1 VVSQDVRIGALALV
15 ILPLVGCTQASP
27 DTRAADEKLIRDI
40 EAQWYVNAR
49 AKGADKLVSAYY
61 ADDARYLDAN
71 EGARIGK
78 DAIAKSLKADLATP
92 SHDWVDNSIVKM
104 EVSHSGDLA
113 FVKGAQTEVYPGFE
127 DKQKDDREG
136 QIPCCVQK
144 TE

>member
-40 EAQWYVNAR
+40 ETQWYVNAR

-92 SHDWVDNSIVKM
+92 SHDGVDNSTVKM
-104 EVSHSGDLA
+104 EVSRSGDLA
-113 FVKGAQTEVYPGFE
+113 FVEGAQTGSLPWIRRQT
-127 DKQKDDREG
+127 KR
-136 QIPCCVQK
+136 
-144 TE
+144 